1 MSISRRCVFCLVI
14 AAALSSA
21 CENSTDRQ
29 RRLYA
34 FGTIVTLRT
43 YGASDQQ
50 LDDATTALEQRYRI
64 IDLDWYPWIKQ
75 DSLRTGELFDLNEA
89 IARGQAV
96 TVDPQLAT
104 LIRRAT
110 EIEQLSGGLF
120 SPATAGLSRL
130 WGFDNVTEPPASLP
144 HPEEIQALLN
154 AGINTRPLH
163 WNGDTLESSSNA
175 IALDLGGIAKGAV
188 LALSVEILF
197 GHGIQNAIIDI
208 GGDLSVVGTVN
219 GRAARIGIRSP
230 AGAGA
235 VGWLEVRDGETVVT
249 SGDYERYFEI
259 DGQRYSHILDP
270 RTGYPVAHTAAVTV
284 VHTDPLLA
292 DAAATAL
299 VVGGLVEFDDICRKL
314 GINTALLIDSSG
326 DLRLT
331 PAMQKRVKWTK

>member
-1 MSISRRCVFCLVI
+1 MSISGRCVFCLVI
-14 AAALSSA
+14 AAILASA

-29 RRLYA
+29 RQLYA

-43 YGASDQQ
+43 YGASEQQ

-75 DSLRTGELFDLNEA
+75 DSLRTGKLFDLNKA

-96 TVDPQLAT
+96 AVDPQLAA
-104 LIRRAT
+104 LIRRASA
-110 EIEQLSGGLF
+110 IEQLSGGLF
-120 SPATAGLSRL
+120 SPATAGLTRL
-130 WGFDNVTEPPASLP
+130 WGLHNLAEPRASLP
-144 HPEEIQALLN
+144 RPEEIQALLN

-163 WNGDTLESSSNA
+163 WNGDTLDSTSTEV
-175 IALDLGGIAKGAV
+175 ALDLGGIAKGAI

-197 GHGIQNAIIDI
+197 EQGIQNAIIDI
-208 GGDLSVVGTVN
+208 GGDLSVVGSVN
-219 GRAARIGIRSP
+219 SRAAHIGIRSP
-230 AGAGA
+230 AGAGTVA
-235 VGWLEVRDGETVVT
+235 WLEVRDGETVAT

-270 RTGYPVAHTAAVTV
+270 RSGYPVLHTASVTV

-299 VVGGLVEFDDICRKL
+299 VVGGMAEFDDICRRL
-314 GINTALLIDSSG
+314 GIIYALLIDSSG